1 MGVKATMQ
9 IHKNEPGT
17 FCKARPVPLAMQE
30 TVCKEL
36 DRLEKMGVIS
46 KLSAGAN
53 NASPVVWVKKP
64 NGQLRMCADYKVH
77 VNQRITTDSYP
88 MPRVESIFAGM
99 KNAKWFVKI
108 DLTSAYWQVELDDA
122 AKELSV
128 INTSQGL
135 YSVNR
140 LQMGMKNASAIFQR
154 VMEQVLSDIKGLI
167 IYQDDVLVYAD
178 NESTLQ
184 KRLKA
189 VKTRL
194 AEKQITIN
202 EEKSITL
209 TDEMSFLGFRIS
221 ARGIEPDD
229 KLVNKI
235 NSMKASA
242 NRREIECL
250 LGLLNYFGRLIP
262 NFAEKTAPLNRLRK
276 STVPFIWSRE
286 CSEAF
291 QSLKREITNAPVV
304 QPYSLE
310 KEATLTTDASCDAL
324 AAVLTQEG
332 HQVIYVSR
340 TLSDAERRYSN
351 IERRWL

>member
-1 MGVKATMQ
+1 
-9 IHKNEPGT
+9 
-17 FCKARPVPLAMQE
+17 
-30 TVCKEL
+30 
-36 DRLEKMGVIS
+36 
-46 KLSAGAN
+46 
-53 NASPVVWVKKP
+53 
-64 NGQLRMCADYKVH
+64 
-77 VNQRITTDSYP
+77 
-88 MPRVESIFAGM
+88 
-99 KNAKWFVKI
+99 
-108 DLTSAYWQVELDDA
+108 
-122 AKELSV
+122 
-128 INTSQGL
+128 
-135 YSVNR
+135 
-140 LQMGMKNASAIFQR
+140 MGMKNASAIFQR

-167 IYQDDVLVYAD
+167 IYQDDVLVYAN

-209 TDEMSFLGFRIS
+209 TDEVSFLGFRVS

-235 NSMKASA
+235 NSMKAPTT
-242 NRREIECL
+242 RREIECF

-304 QPYSLE
+304 HPYSIE

-324 AAVLTQEG
+324 AAVLIQEG
-332 HQVIYVSR
+332 HPVIYVSR
-340 TLSDAERRYSN
+340 TLSNAERPTPILREALAVVWSVTRLKHFLL
-351 IERRWL
+351 ERPFSIITDHQPLEHLLGEKSAIPNSTSARISKWALMLMNFDYTIM